1 MAGITL
7 EQLARVRGADKLTN
21 WSTETDSTYGR
32 QSKGLKHHGFAGDLN
47 KVIELNNAYLQSGNI
62 GKDIQYYYDKYGN
75 NANIDD
81 FITHYN
87 SNISTLNKNWEGDP
101 LEYNDQSWQGHN
113 QLYRKMY
120 HYRSDPNGDES
131 NGNIGYDD
139 SQDHILG
146 SNTWLRNTDN
156 YDKTWA
162 DLTDEEKTART
173 HTITI
178 GGKQYKVGKDQFGH
192 LVKIDDP
199 APAPEPDPEPEPDL
213 VPDPEERRYNEYDI
227 TTPEKPYKPKFQWH
241 DWLPLGMQ
249 LGNNLIGA
257 ATTFNNNALQKT
269 PLLQGYRKVHKD
281 TSNYFQRSILE
292 DNKNKMWN
300 QVSSTA
306 SKISDPTQRNAML
319 QQAADSSLQNAIA
332 QGEEFGKA
340 REWNI
345 TNATNVS
352 NFNNAQ
358 ETEIANANHKSNVAA
373 FNTLIANRNE
383 FANKKQTYLNDW
395 IDKTNA
401 SYKEAVKGFR
411 QNLQN
416 VELETAKFN
425 LNKDLYNLNAQ
436 YDADLFNA
444 NYSKDYIGD
453 VLQGIYDGKLGGNDD
468 APTIYDTYY
477 KDYLDATEHA
487 QLEGTLARLNS
498 GAELT
503 AQDKVIIDKILA
515 IDDEAGYNKTQLA
528 KLNNHKQ
535 WLGQQYNLAKQNRQ
549 LQYSDLLKNQSVLL
563 TDQGFNPWSYKKGGK
578 VDTSII
584 NNAFKNFQKEQ
595 ESARKDT
602 VENAKLRLSKLE
614 KELDRI
620 HEKQIFLL
628 KQIYK

>member
-7 EQLARVRGADKLTN
+7 EQLALTRPASSLTG
-21 WSTETDSTYGR
+21 WSTSR
-32 QSKGLKHHGFAGDLN
+32 
-47 KVIELNNAYLQSGNI
+47 NNAYGKAEVGLNQENRGQAGSLESVIAANNRYLQSGNI
-62 GKDIQYYYDKYGN
+62 GNDIQHYYDNYGN
-75 NANIDD
+75 SANIDD

-87 SNISTLNKNWEGDP
+87 SNIDTLNNSWKKNP
-101 LEYNDQSWQGHN
+101 LHYNSTGWQGHN
-113 QLYRKMY
+113 QLYKKMY
-120 HYRSDPNGDES
+120 NSRSVTGGD
-131 NGNIGYDD
+131 IGYSNKLEDY
-139 SQDHILG
+139 LG
-146 SNTWLRNTDN
+146 SSTWLRNADH
-156 YDKTWA
+156 YDKAWA
-162 DLTDEEKTART
+162 DLTDEEKAART

-178 GGKQYKVGKDQFGH
+178 GGKQYKVGKDQYGR
-192 LVKIDDP
+192 LVKWEDP
-199 APAPEPDPEPEPDL
+199 APAPEPDPEPEPDP

-300 QVSSTA
+300 QVSSAA

-345 TNATNVS
+345 VNATNVS

-358 ETEIANANHKSNVAA
+358 ENEIANANHKSNVAA
-373 FNTLIANRNE
+373 FNALIANRNE

-453 VLQGIYDGKLGGNDD
+453 VLQGIYDGKLGDNDD
-468 APTIYDTYY
+468 APTVYDTYY
-477 KDYLDATEHA
+477 KDYLNATEHA
-487 QLEGTLARLNS
+487 QLEGTLARLNR

-515 IDDEAGYNKTQLA
+515 IDDESGYNKTQLA

-549 LQYSDLLKNQSVLL
+549 MQYSDLLKNQSVLL
-563 TDQGFNPWSYKKGGK
+563 TDQGLNPWSYKKGGK